1 MKKYLDQS
9 LLLSFFLFLSA
20 FLSAFLF
27 PAKTCIFHAFLVLV
41 GDLGTLFLVEL
52 LVFVCVVLSPDLLKQ
67 GFLLFGKG
75 GAFLFTLFGFFFLF
89 SGKSGPESDG
99 ASGKQYDEFLH
110 YLYVFG
116 FE

>member
-41 GDLGTLFLVEL
+41 GDFGTLFLVEL
-52 LVFVCVVLSPDLLKQ
+52 LVFVCVVLFLDLLKQ

-75 GAFLFTLFGFFFLF
+75 WTFLFTLFFLF

>member
-41 GDLGTLFLVEL
+41 GDFGTLFLVEL
-52 LVFVCVVLSPDLLKQ
+52 LVFVC
-67 GFLLFGKG
+67 
-75 GAFLFTLFGFFFLF
+75 
-89 SGKSGPESDG
+89 
-99 ASGKQYDEFLH
+99 
-110 YLYVFG
+110 
-116 FE
+116 